1 MPGSGVDE
9 LWREPE
15 PRPARSARAKVTILA
30 VALLL
35 VAVPALA
42 TAVVRSRAKA
52 REAAL
57 RAEVERA
64 LPALEE
70 FVAARQG
77 APFEHTVTATV
88 LGDKAFLHVLLGH
101 RAPTDS
107 TVGFAATLVSLHL
120 ADPKDD
126 PAGEERRQ
134 LSEEVYGL
142 YLPATKRLYVR
153 ARHLTPFARMV
164 LVHELTHA
172 WQDQRYGIGHVQAA
186 GKATQDEQLA
196 ALALIEGDARRIE
209 DAWAAAQPP
218 DVRAA
223 IRAEIRSIQP
233 DTAGRSRASLA
244 LEAIGAFP
252 YDAGEAFAT
261 ALAERGPV
269 ALETAYVRPPA
280 STEQV
285 LHPAK
290 FRAREE
296 PRIVDPPNPEAVS
309 DVIDRG
315 RLGELGLA
323 LLLGGGRL
331 TPEALRTAAGWDGD
345 AYVTWDTATARCTGV
360 AFAFDD
366 TAARDRVLAALRT
379 LPLGHGGSA
388 EAAGDRGA
396 DLRSCVP

>member
-1 MPGSGVDE
+1 MPGSGLDE
-9 LWREPE
+9 LWRPPE
-15 PRPARSARAKVTILA
+15 PHPPRSARTKITVLA
-30 VALLL
+30 LALLL
-35 VAVPALA
+35 VAVPALT
-42 TAVVRSRAKA
+42 TAVVRTRAQA

-57 RAEVERA
+57 RAEVDRV
-64 LPALEE
+64 LPGLEE

-77 APFEHTVTATV
+77 APFEHPVVATV
-88 LGDKAFLHVLLGH
+88 LGDKAFLHVLLPH
-101 RAPTDS
+101 RVPTDG

-120 ADPKDD
+120 ADPTDD
-126 PAGEERRQ
+126 PAAEERRQ

-142 YLPATKRLYVR
+142 YVPATKRLYVR
-153 ARHLTPFARMV
+153 ARRLTPFARMV

-172 WQDQRYGIGHVQAA
+172 WQDQLYDIGSLQAA
-186 GKATQDEQLA
+186 RAATQDERLA
-196 ALALIEGDARRIE
+196 ALALVEGDARRIE

-233 DTAGRSRASLA
+233 DTAHRSRASLA

-261 ALAERGPV
+261 ALAQREP
-269 ALETAYVRPPA
+269 ALAIAYMRPPT

-323 LLLGGGRL
+323 LLLGAGRV

-345 AYVTWDTATARCTGV
+345 AYVTWDTATGRCTGV
-360 AFAFDD
+360 TFAFDD
-366 TAARDRVLAALRT
+366 RAARDRVVAALGA
-379 LPLGHGGSA
+379 LKLGYGGSVNVTS
-388 EAAGDRGA
+388 DRGA
-396 DLRSCVP
+396 ELRSCVP